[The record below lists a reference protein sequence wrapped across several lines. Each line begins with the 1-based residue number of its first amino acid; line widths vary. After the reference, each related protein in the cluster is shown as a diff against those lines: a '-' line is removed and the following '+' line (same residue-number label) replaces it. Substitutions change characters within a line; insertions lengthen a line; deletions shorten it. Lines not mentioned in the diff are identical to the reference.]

1 MGCYSHYLQFTDEE
15 ARVWTNNLPKVT
27 GRKSQRWGFGW
38 GSLTLGCQL
47 PRLTEGLPRSIS
59 SYIQDVLT
67 YIRERVG
74 GSAVSSP
81 LTAKSTSHFP
91 RLAACM
97 LTLGID
103 FSFLKLSLLFSICI
117 HFISSVKTRKIAIL

>member
-59 SYIQDVLT
+59 SYIQDALT

-81 LTAKSTSHFP
+81 LTAKSTSHF
-91 RLAACM
+91 
-97 LTLGID
+97 LGID